1 MPTGCARIE
10 IVGGNVRVD
19 ESDVKGGES
28 MEETNFVEIDV
39 QEESFVEIEG
49 LVDDTAELSA
59 EALCACGCG
68 MGLCVIRF
76 DVQK

>member
-1 MPTGCARIE
+1 
-10 IVGGNVRVD
+10 
-19 ESDVKGGES
+19 
-28 MEETNFVEIDV
+28 MEETNFVEVDV
-39 QEESFVEIEG
+39 QEASFVEIES

-68 MGLCVIRF
+68 MGFCIIRF